1 MPGAFLYDANAYCG
15 VHSSSIDRWA
25 GDQVALFCVAF
36 MFLHREALA
45 LLFQALG
52 LESRKAGDDGET
64 RYGIPDRGHDD
75 SEAVIKQVR
84 RAPRKTQCLR
94 YL

>member
-1 MPGAFLYDANAYCG
+1 
-15 VHSSSIDRWA
+15 
-25 GDQVALFCVAF
+25 
-36 MFLHREALA
+36 MFLHRDALA

-64 RYGIPDRGHDD
+64 GYGIPDKGCDD

-84 RAPRKTQCLR
+84 RAPREI
-94 YL
+94 